1 MPTPES
7 IINEYIKKGISE
19 KFEPS
24 READELTNV
33 VLDVLFNYHLVGEFL
48 DDLFYRVPWTKKD
61 LKCEL
66 QRAIDVWR
74 EDRDF

>member
-7 IINEYIKKGISE
+7 IINDYIKRGISE
-19 KFEPS
+19 KFEVS
-24 READELTNV
+24 REAEEITNV

-61 LKCEL
+61 LRWEL
-66 QRAIDVWR
+66 QREIDRWR
-74 EDRDF
+74 EENE